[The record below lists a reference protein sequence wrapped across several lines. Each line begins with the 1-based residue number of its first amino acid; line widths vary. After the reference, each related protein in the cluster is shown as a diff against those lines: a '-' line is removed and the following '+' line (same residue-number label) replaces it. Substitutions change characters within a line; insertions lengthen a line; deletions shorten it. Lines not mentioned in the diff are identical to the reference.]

1 MPDIKGLQRVLYNA
15 FFKHADR
22 EDAQQT
28 DAEIPAGLGGLGGL
42 RYSHIDEALDRA
54 SKRKMQRM
62 LLNLYKGPQDEAA
75 RLATYDMGKEV
86 QERFDK
92 DAPKT
97 QADKNIVGETAGKWT
112 GAVAGAGLGAMAGI
126 SYRDEFPE
134 RLRPAAAAIGMTA
147 GVAAPIF
154 AASFLAQFRKRNVAQ
169 QVEHDQSSH
178 VLSDVLVPGKAVYN
192 DIQRVR
198 AGQDVLKGLSRY

>member
-1 MPDIKGLQRVLYNA
+1 MPDIQGLKTVLRNV
-15 FFKHADR
+15 FFKNASQ
-22 EDAQQT
+22 EDARRT

-62 LLNLYKGPQDEAA
+62 MLNLYKGPQDEAA

-86 QERFDK
+86 QERLDK
-92 DAPKT
+92 DAPET
-97 QADKNIVGETAGKWT
+97 QAEKNILGETAGKWT
-112 GAVAGAGLGAMAGI
+112 GALAGAGLGSMAGI
-126 SYRDEFPE
+126 SYRDELP
-134 RLRPAAAAIGMTA
+134 LRIQPYAAALGMSA
-147 GVAAPIF
+147 GVAAPIL
-154 AASFLAQFRKRNVAQ
+154 AASFLAQLRRRNVAQ

-178 VLSDVLVPGKAVYN
+178 VLSDVLIPGKAVYN